1 MILDLDRFKAVNDT
15 LGHPVGDKL
24 LAQVAARLK
33 SMMEPGMTCG
43 RLGGDEFAVVLPNV
57 QDAKEAED
65 RAHRIIA
72 TLSRHYVGDNHQLFV
87 GASVGDA
94 MGPQDGTAVETLTR
108 HADLADR
115 KSTRL

>member
-65 RAHRIIA
+65 LAHRIIA
-72 TLSRHYVGDNHQLFV
+72 TLSRPYVVDHHQLFA
-87 GASVGDA
+87 GASVGYA
-94 MGPQDGTAVETLTR
+94 PGPQAGRSAERRVGDGGVR
-108 HADLADR
+108 Q
-115 KSTRL
+115 